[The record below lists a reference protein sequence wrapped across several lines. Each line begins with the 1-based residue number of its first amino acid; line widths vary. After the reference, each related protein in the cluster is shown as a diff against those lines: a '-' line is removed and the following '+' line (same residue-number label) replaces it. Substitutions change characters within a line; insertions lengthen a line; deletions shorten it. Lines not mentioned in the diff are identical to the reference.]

1 MQEKEYKITH
11 GLTVV
16 ANGPNSV
23 QVTVPSA
30 TRSMIFLVKFKSVS
44 SAEEFLMKVNNQPGE
59 SKKRAEATAAAY
71 LLEREGGREEGREG
85 GREGRERER
94 ERERER
100 GREGAS
106 SMSPRWGG
114 EGVLGV

>member
-59 SKKRAEATAAAY
+59 SKKRAEATAAA
-71 LLEREGGREEGREG
+71 
-85 GREGRERER
+85 
-94 ERERER
+94 
-100 GREGAS
+100 
-106 SMSPRWGG
+106 
-114 EGVLGV
+114 